1 MRLLSGLELERRAD
15 SSYTDA
21 LIAAIT
27 ANAGGQS
34 SAYPTATSALESCA
48 GLVGRAFASAE
59 IKAPDYAIEALG
71 PDTLSMIGRA
81 LIRKGEI
88 LFDIDVSEGQV
99 QLMPAS
105 SYDVDGDPDP
115 RTWRYR
121 LNLGGPDLQIT
132 RENLGGDSVVHLQ
145 YAKDP
150 ETPWRGVGPLQVAQ
164 LAGRLS
170 AETSAALADE
180 ASGPRGSFLPMPTKD
195 GKDTTTTALKGDI
208 RTAKGS
214 MLTVESMSANWN
226 AGQDAP
232 KGDWQQMRFGP
243 MPPDALVKLLGAAS
257 VEVMSACGLSADLWL
272 PGGRHWKKRGLA
284 TGFARRYRTARA
296 ARGKRVKTE
305 AGLSRTLYHMAGTH
319 GERFAGPRS
328 GVSVDDKRRH
338 GNHQGGGIV
347 RLANARGSVTN
358 AKP

>member
-1 MRLLSGLELERRAD
+1 MRLFEGMRYEKRAD

-21 LIAAIT
+21 LVQAIT
-27 ANAGGQS
+27 ANAGGQNT
-34 SAYPTATSALESCA
+34 AFPTATSALESCA
-48 GLVGRAFASAE
+48 GLVGRAFASAD
-59 IKAPDYAIEALG
+59 ITCPDYAVEALS
-71 PDTLSMIGRA
+71 PDCLSMIGRA
-81 LIRKGEI
+81 LIRRGEI
-88 LFDIDVSEGQV
+88 LFEVDVSEGQI

-105 SYDVDGDPDP
+105 SHDVDGDPDP

-132 RENLGGDSVVHLQ
+132 RENLGAESVVHIQ

-150 ETPWRGVGPLQVAQ
+150 ETPWRGVSPLSVAQ

-180 ASGPRGSFLPMPTKD
+180 ASGPRGSFLPMPSKD
-195 GKDTTTTALKGDI
+195 GLDTTTSALKGDI

-214 MLTVESMSANWN
+214 MLTVESMSTNWN

-232 KGDWQQMRFGP
+232 KGDWSQIRFGA

-272 PGGRHWKKRGLA
+272 PGDGTGKREAWRQALHGVIAPLGRLVENEL
-284 TGFARRYRTARA
+284 RRKLDAPELKLTWQELMASDLQGRARA
-296 ARGKRVKTE
+296 FQ
-305 AGLSRTLYHMAGTH
+305 SMI
-319 GERFAGPRS
+319 
-328 GVSVDDKRRH
+328 
-338 GNHQGGGIV
+338 GGGME
-347 RLANARGSVTN
+347 LAKAAALSGLMMPEE
-358 AKP
+358 A